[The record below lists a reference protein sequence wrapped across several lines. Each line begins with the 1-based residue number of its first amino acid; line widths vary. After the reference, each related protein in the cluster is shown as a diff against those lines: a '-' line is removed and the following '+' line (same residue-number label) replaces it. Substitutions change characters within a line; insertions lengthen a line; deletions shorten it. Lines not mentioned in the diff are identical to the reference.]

1 MKSKALSFA
10 RFCKASSAA
19 VDDHVLQY
27 SAVSHTSTITDC

>member
-1 MKSKALSFA
+1 MKSKDCSFA

-27 SAVSHTSTITDC
+27 SAVSDTSTITDC